1 MTKRLFLFLILIALF
16 GTAPARAQT
25 AGKRLTVELV
35 SESGAIVS
43 PNISRVEWRPEADQ
57 ITYIRLKSPG
67 TSAANAMYL
76 YDVAS
81 GRERVLL
88 KPEGAASGLS
98 LSSYRWSPKGD
109 AILFE
114 GGNDLWLYQ
123 IESGHARRLT
133 DDRDPEEDADF
144 SPAGDSVAF
153 VKNND
158 LYALELTTGV
168 LKRLTYDGSETVLNG
183 KLDWVYEEELAN
195 RATGRAYQW
204 SPDGKKIA
212 YLRLDD
218 GPVPQ
223 YPITAYLSTHVGL
236 FEQRFPQAGDPNPK
250 PSFHVVAV
258 AGGKRQDWT
267 YPLPS
272 PGPEYIGPSF
282 SWTPDSNAVAFLT
295 LNRHQNELEVHAWQP
310 ESGDDRVI
318 VNEKDAYWINSLD
331 APYFLKDGKQFLW
344 LSERDGWLHLY
355 LFSRDGNP
363 VKKLTEGDWM
373 IDHPAFTNVP
383 MFQVDESGGWV
394 YFSSTHPDP
403 RERRLYRVRLD
414 GSGFERLTQQPGTH
428 VLDLAPSGHYLID
441 TLSDINTP
449 TVLRLLKANGAQVAT
464 LDQPENRL
472 SEFALGKTEFVEV
485 KARDGSTLYARL
497 AKPADFSPEK
507 KYPVVVY
514 VYGGPHEQLVKNQWR
529 ASSLLDLLFAQ
540 EGFLVWT
547 LDNRGSWGRGHAWE
561 SVIFKGMG
569 RRELEDQLAGIEY
582 LKSLP
587 YVDSGRLG
595 LWGWSY
601 GGYMTL
607 YALTHAPEVFKCGAA
622 GGPVTDWKFY
632 DSIYTERYM
641 RTPAENPEGYENS
654 SPLAAAANLRAKL
667 LLIHGADDDN
677 VHMQHTLNFI
687 DALVEAGR
695 PFELYIQPGQKHGFS
710 GQAVNTYLNRRLL
723 DFFKRNL

>member
-1 MTKRLFLFLILIALF
+1 MKRLSLYLVLIALF
-16 GTAPARAQT
+16 VTASARAQT
-25 AGKRLTVELV
+25 AVKRLTVELV
-35 SESGAIVS
+35 SQSGAIVS
-43 PNISRVEWRPEADQ
+43 PNISRLEWRPGADE
-57 ITYIRLKSPG
+57 ITYIRTKGSG
-67 TSAANAMYL
+67 AGAASALYL

-88 KPEGAASGLS
+88 KPEGAAGLS
-98 LSSYRWSPKGD
+98 LSSYQWSPKGD

-114 GGNDLWLYQ
+114 GGNDLWLYE
-123 IESGHARRLT
+123 IERGRARRLT
-133 DDRDPEEDADF
+133 DDHDLEEDADF
-144 SPAGDSVAF
+144 SPTGDSVAF
-153 VKNND
+153 VRNND
-158 LYALELTTGV
+158 LYALELKTGA

-218 GPVPQ
+218 GPVPK

-236 FEQRFPQAGDPNPK
+236 FEQRFPQAGDSNPK

-258 AGGKRQDWT
+258 EEGKRQDWA

-272 PGPEYIGPSF
+272 PGAEYLGPSF
-282 SWTPDSNAVAFLT
+282 SWTPDSSAVAFLT
-295 LNRHQNELEVHAWQP
+295 LNRHQDELTVRAWEP
-310 ESGDDRVI
+310 ESGSDRVL
-318 VNEKDAYWINSLD
+318 VSEKDPYWINALD

-355 LFSRDGNP
+355 RFGRDGNP
-363 VKKLTEGDWM
+363 VKKLTEGNWM
-373 IDHPAFTNVP
+373 IDHPVFTDVP

-394 YFSSTHPDP
+394 YFSATHPDP
-403 RERRLYRVRLD
+403 RERQLYRVRLD
-414 GSGFERLTQQPGTH
+414 GSGFARLSQQPGTH
-428 VLDLAPSGHYLID
+428 VSDLASSGHYLID
-441 TLSDINTP
+441 TFSDINTP
-449 TVLRLLKANGAQVAT
+449 PVLRLLKPDGAPVAT

-472 SEFALGKTEFVEV
+472 GEYTLGKTEFVEV

-497 AKPADFSPEK
+497 AKPADFSPKK
-507 KYPVVVY
+507 KYPVIVY

-529 ASSLLDLLFAQ
+529 ASSLLDQLFAQ

-561 SVIFKGMG
+561 SVIFKDMG
-569 RRELEDQLAGIEY
+569 RRELEDQLAGIDY
-582 LKSLP
+582 LKTLP
-587 YVDSGRLG
+587 YVDAGRLG
-595 LWGWSY
+595 IWGWSY

-622 GGPVTDWKFY
+622 GGPVTHWKFY

-641 RTPAENPEGYENS
+641 RAPAENAEGYMS
-654 SPLAAAANLRAKL
+654 ASPLEAAAKLRAKL

-677 VHMQHTLNFI
+677 VHMQNTLNFI
-687 DALVEAGR
+687 DALVDAGR
-695 PFELYIQPGQKHGFS
+695 AFELYVQPGQKHGFR
-710 GQAVNTYLNRRLL
+710 GDTVETYLNRRLL